1 MKSLAE
7 EKEAKSAELE
17 RFRGYKDELID
28 IVNEKESQLVE
39 SQTQVAELTR
49 QLQSANLNIEKVV

>member
-17 RFRGYKDELID
+17 RFQGYKDELID
-28 IVNEKESQLVE
+28 IVNEKESQLVD

-49 QLQSANLNIEKVV
+49 QLQSANLSIEKVV